1 MTLYGH
7 KFRCINKEP
16 VAQPELVT
24 FYGGG
29 GAVMAHKE
37 TKRDREGKT
46 DRKRKGSKKGHL
58 DLHELMHFEQKI
70 RSTYSQKLSVEDL
83 RVDGV
88 RDRLRERGRVY

>member
-24 FYGGG
+24 FYGG